1 VDERAIP
8 RRALNRLAFHRQRA
22 RTQICLRRWF
32 SRFGERS
39 AIYGT
44 VRVRV
49 DGTATV
55 GDHLVIEGYDAKV
68 SIKVAPGAT
77 LTIADDVYLNGGV
90 SIEVF
95 HEVRIGSNVLMAPY
109 SSVIDDDR
117 HEVEPDAARYKGPVT
132 IGNNVWLGRN
142 VAVLPGVTI
151 GDGAVIG
158 ANAVVVRDIPPAC
171 FAAGAPARVI
181 RKLDLPDGWVRR

>member
-8 RRALNRLAFHRQRA
+8 RRALNRLAFCRQRA
-22 RTQICLRRWF
+22 RTHICLRWWF
-32 SRFGERS
+32 SQFGERS

-49 DGTATV
+49 EGTATA

-117 HEVEPDAARYKGPVT
+117 HEVEPGAVRYKGPVT

-151 GDGAVIG
+151 GDGAVVG
-158 ANAVVVRDIPPAC
+158 ANAVVARDIPPAC